1 MLEAKPKWRIVVEKE
16 DIIDLQ
22 ETADMDISGFISA
35 VDVSVP
41 LVLRRQLQ

>member
-1 MLEAKPKWRIVVEKE
+1 MGLLLEAKPKWRIVVEKE

-22 ETADMDISGFISA
+22 ETADMDISA